1 MLYSFCRV
9 LAACAAFTLLCGCML
24 LCLLRSFHYCALP
37 VRRSALPAV
46 VSQIL
51 RCISHDKQPPTP
63 LKWQDARVQLL
74 DAVYK
79 PVSSRVFCLLTL
91 FLLDMDTCESPPTY
105 TLRTRVKAHLCE
117 TRPLVCSSRNCLC
130 PSLLGK
136 PQDGVASNS
145 TSEGCL
151 QVSIWKEPNPCVLRL
166 P

>member
-1 MLYSFCRV
+1 MQECNFSTL
-9 LAACAAFTLLCGCML
+9 FT
-24 LCLLRSFHYCALP
+24 
-37 VRRSALPAV
+37 
-46 VSQIL
+46 SQ
-51 RCISHDKQPPTP
+51 
-63 LKWQDARVQLL
+63 
-74 DAVYK
+74 
-79 PVSSRVFCLLTL
+79 SRLVCCLLTL

-151 QVSIWKEPNPCVLRL
+151 QVSIWKEPNPCLLRL
-166 P
+166 PLIHVPTLSLCMDFFQTASSWTEHQKKVSVTLGDPDVHEKVKDFVKPVLMCFY